1 MWIEPIKTI
10 DLIVK
15 GFIVGVIASAPM
27 GPVGVLAVRRT
38 LNKGHWYGLA
48 TGVGAAISDMIYA
61 VLTVVG
67 MSVVMDFVEK
77 PSTMF
82 YLKLGG
88 GLMLFLFGWFMY
100 WAKPSVIPP
109 GKNRGGLWQNAFTG
123 FLVTLSNP
131 LIILLFM
138 ALFARFEFVL
148 PSHPLEQS
156 IGMLAILLGALSWWF
171 SLTLVIDKVR
181 NRFQMETIGRINT
194 SIGVVVMVVSVVG
207 LVVTLCF

>member
-1 MWIEPIKTI
+1 MWIDPIKTI

-27 GPVGVLAVRRT
+27 GPVGVLTVRRT

-109 GKNRGGLWQNAFTG
+109 GKSRGGLWQNAFTG

-131 LIILLFM
+131 LIILLLM

-148 PSHPLEQS
+148 PNHPVEQS

-171 SLTLVIDKVR
+171 FLTLVIDKVR

-207 LVVTLCF
+207 VVVTLCS